1 MRKGDTVICVD
12 NKPNG
17 SSYIM
22 KDVPLTIGK
31 SYIVQLKV
39 ATTDPETIRVLDDE
53 NMFKDFRKDRFVT
66 QSEWLQRQRHN
77 KLNELGI

>member
-12 NKPNG
+12 NKHNG
-17 SSYIM
+17 SSYIKM
-22 KDVPLTIGK
+22 DVPLTIGK
-31 SYIVQLKV
+31 SYIVQLKA
-39 ATTDPETIRVLDDE
+39 ATRGETIRVLDDE
-53 NMFKDFRKDRFVT
+53 NMFKDFRVDRFVT

>member
-1 MRKGDTVICVD
+1 MKPNDEVICVD

-22 KDVPLTIGK
+22 MDVALTIGK
-31 SYIVQLKV
+31 YYIVQNPV
-39 ATTDPETIRVLDDE
+39 GTETIRVMNDE
-53 NMFKDFRKDRFVT
+53 NIFKDYRKDRFVT

-77 KLNELGI
+77 KLKELGI

>member
-31 SYIVQLKV
+31 SYIVQLKA
-39 ATTDPETIRVLDDE
+39 ATRGETIRVLDDE
-53 NMFKDFRKDRFVT
+53 NFFKDFRIERFVT
-66 QSEWLQRQRHN
+66 QSEWLQRQRHD

>member
-1 MRKGDTVICVD
+1 MKQGDIVICID
-12 NKPNG
+12 NKSNG

-31 SYIVQLKV
+31 SYIVQLKA
-39 ATTDPETIRVLDDE
+39 ATRGETIRVLDDE
-53 NMFKDFRKDRFVT
+53 NFFKDFRIERFVT

>member
-1 MRKGDTVICVD
+1 MRKGDTVICID

-22 KDVPLTIGK
+22 TDVPLTIGK
-31 SYIVQLKV
+31 SYIVQLKA
-39 ATTDPETIRVLDDE
+39 ATRGETIRVLDDE
-53 NMFKDFRKDRFVT
+53 NMFKDFRVDRFVT